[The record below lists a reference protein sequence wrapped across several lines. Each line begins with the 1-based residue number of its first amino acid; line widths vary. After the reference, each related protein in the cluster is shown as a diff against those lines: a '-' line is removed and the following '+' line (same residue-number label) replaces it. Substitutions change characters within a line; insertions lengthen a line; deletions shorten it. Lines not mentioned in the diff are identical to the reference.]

1 MALPKVRTGRLAPD
15 QEALDYY
22 NTPVKHWTA
31 NAWDQIDMDRVDMGL
46 HSDPSPT
53 GTQAADRRSN
63 TKALNGPSGLGADE
77 TKDMRIHIGN
87 ELMTRDAGQWHRPD
101 YARDAILNS
110 LMDDNWELGEL
121 FEEAFPQGTMSRG
134 STIEGNPRAIEDTKL
149 MRQWLL
155 DNEYDT
161 ITYNNT
167 EEGVKAAADA
177 AINSPEML
185 EYEAKELARI
195 KDYEMQALEA
205 ERRGDMDAAE
215 ELESKAL
222 ALDDELNYW
231 RDDAAR
237 QAEVNNLSH
246 ISLDPGNVRSAD
258 AAFQKDMIGKPDM
271 MGSATTPM
279 LGALAGLGATGS
291 VLASQGLGENLSQG
305 WEALKGMPQMLLE
318 DAKAAS
324 EGLHYG
330 LTGERMEAPI
340 PQLNK
345 ETPLGNALGQD
356 IGNYISGI
364 DLNPFPG
371 EYTVGQAMGDAGDAY
386 NKYVKPHLSE
396 RQEAGLGGGALMA
409 SMIGMNPAKNANHLK
424 RKGDADKI
432 KQATAEGGALVAPQK
447 IRPEDLLNRPYVSNM
462 ADTSVGDNSIIT
474 SIDGVPVDVNREGG
488 FDFMRQP
495 ENVEDGRLWASDR
508 GAVSGI
514 LNSAGEA
521 MALPGAQGSPLMLPW
536 SMTPGRSS
544 DFAHFSANLGAQHG
558 RQVLDPR
565 IIESLDHRVRVGKGN
580 RKNEKA
586 PVPEWAGLMNA
597 TPEHLQAIGGKRKNF
612 LAALDE
618 YRQAGALDQSSI
630 RHAVGDQIATE
641 SYIPAQLLRV
651 GEIDM
656 NRGIMD
662 DSRHTTYN
670 SGVPGAYLGNLNPGA
685 SILDDPGAILR
696 SGINLRDKYGP
707 RKNVLPSNQGKAMQ
721 SNAIG
726 VLTEPV
732 IEEWIRRGVFD

>member
-53 GTQAADRRSN
+53 GTQAADRRSH

-87 ELMTRDAGQWHRPD
+87 ELMTRDAGQWDRPD

-110 LMDDNWELGEL
+110 LLDDNWELGEL

-134 STIEGNPRAIEDTKL
+134 STIEGNPQALEDTKL
-149 MRQWLL
+149 MRQWLR

-161 ITYNNT
+161 ITYNNA
-167 EEGVKAAADA
+167 EEGLDAAADA

-195 KDYEMQALEA
+195 KDYEMQAADA
-205 ERRGDMDAAE
+205 ERRGDMDLAE
-215 ELESKAL
+215 DLDAKAV
-222 ALDDELNYW
+222 ALDDELEYW
-231 RDDAAR
+231 RNDARR
-237 QAEVNNLSH
+237 QAEANNYSH

-340 PQLNK
+340 PQLNE

-356 IGNYISGI
+356 IGNYISDI

-432 KQATAEGGALVAPQK
+432 KQAEVEGGALVAPQK

-495 ENVEDGRLWASDR
+495 ENVQDGRLWASDK

-580 RKNEKA
+580 RQNEKA
-586 PVPEWAGLMNA
+586 PVPQWAGLMNA

-630 RHAVGDQIATE
+630 RHAVGDQVATD

-656 NRGIMD
+656 SRGVMD

-670 SGVPGAYLGNLNPGA
+670 SGVPGTYLGNLNPGA